1 MKYLLRTILLTSILT
16 VLYSVNHAQTPTQP
30 TLTELQNQIVELEAK
45 LKAISV
51 ELAKLKQ
58 ANSVAVNTVKDEKV
72 TVDEA
77 APKPPAANKG
87 AEPQK
92 KKDLG
97 VDIGSARLTPYGTIF
112 FNAFG
117 NSGGTNNAD
126 VPIFATPTGSGNT
139 SASVRQTRLG
149 VKIEGARVGKARL
162 GAVIEGDFFGGF
174 PSVGIGEN
182 FGIFR
187 VRLAYARLDWERT
200 SVTAGQDWMVFAPVN
215 PTSIATAGNPQ
226 MAAAG
231 NNWARLPQVRVERKI
246 GDHITW
252 QGALLEPQTG
262 DFATNAVFSVQPTS
276 GAASR
281 LPFIQTRIAFADKN
295 WFGAKKAG
303 SIGVSG
309 HYGRSRVFTGSTNV
323 RNDIESVGL
332 ALDWNFALSKR
343 VSASGEAFLG
353 RNLGGFQAGI
363 FQSYNNDFA
372 YRVGSSLVRSGVRAI
387 GTRGGWMQL
396 GFTLPTLQDRLTL
409 YGSVGIDDPDNQ
421 DLVSFSSRDWRSR
434 NFVLATNFVYKF
446 TPQFSLGAEFRR
458 LRTDYVSSGR
468 RQSNHVNL
476 GASYSF

>member
-1 MKYLLRTILLTSILT
+1 MMAFVAALA
-16 VLYSVNHAQTPTQP
+16 SVGVAQTPTQP
-30 TLTELQNQIVELEAK
+30 TLVELQKQVVELETK
-45 LKAISV
+45 LKAISD

-58 ANSVAVNTVKDEKV
+58 AESPVVDMSKDEKV
-72 TVDEA
+72 TNAVA
-77 APKPPAANKG
+77 AREVPAATKD

-92 KKDLG
+92 KNDLG

-149 VKIEGARVGKARL
+149 IKLEGAKVGKARL

-200 SVTAGQDWMVFAPVN
+200 SVTIGQDWMVFAPVN

-231 NNWARLPQVRVERKI
+231 NNWARLPQVRLERKI
-246 GDHITW
+246 GDHLTW

-262 DFATNAVFSVQPTS
+262 DFATNAAFSVQPTS
-276 GAASR
+276 GATSR
-281 LPFIQTRIAFADKN
+281 LPFIQSRIAFAKNN
-295 WFGAKKAG
+295 WFGAKKVG
-303 SIGVSG
+303 SIGLSG
-309 HYGRSRVFTGSTNV
+309 HYGRSRVFTGATNV
-323 RNDIESVGL
+323 RNDIESVGI
-332 ALDWNFALSKR
+332 ALDWNIPLSER
-343 VSASGEAFLG
+343 ITASGEAFAG

-372 YRVGSSLVRSGVRAI
+372 YRVGTSLVRSGVRSI
-387 GTRGGWMQL
+387 GTRGGWMQV
-396 GFTLPTLQDRLTL
+396 GFTPPALHDRLTL
-409 YGSVGIDDPDNQ
+409 YGSLGIDDPNDR
-421 DLVSFSSRDWRSR
+421 DLLSFSGRDWRTR
-434 NFVLATNFVYKF
+434 NLVIATNVAYRF
-446 TPQFSLGAEFRR
+446 TPQFTLGAEFRR
-458 LRTDYVSSGR
+458 LRTNYFLSGL
-468 RQSNHVNL
+468 QISNHVNL